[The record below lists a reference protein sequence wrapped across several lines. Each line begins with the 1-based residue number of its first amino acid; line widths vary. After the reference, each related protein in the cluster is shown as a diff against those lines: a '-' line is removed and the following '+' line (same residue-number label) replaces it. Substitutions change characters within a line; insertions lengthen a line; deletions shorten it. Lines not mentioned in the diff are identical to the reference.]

1 MDPFEYHF
9 WMQIE
14 KLVGP
19 VPENIKHLLQF
30 SCFCNSSIADLD
42 DELIDQIEQEA
53 RTIPTVLRISTNEKL
68 MKKYFGVY
76 CHTPSEFRFRSGERR
91 MMKNIALAVRR
102 KGLDSFIQSLRT
114 NVHHITE
121 QPPPPPRPVVCS
133 QLQNYDPLT
142 LRQMLREKVLNAVTN
157 NQAEIIPDYLKII
170 QDNLDI
176 QVVMEQG
183 IPDAYVFCPLCSTKA
198 KLSKDRT
205 GNIIVS
211 NYTLHVRKYHGFG
224 PISQSVKRKA
234 DDYGAVEYIPEHII
248 DPLIKEEPD
257 TSGYEQSSSSSN
269 PYYQI

>member
-1 MDPFEYHF
+1 MDPLEYHF

-19 VPENIKHLLQF
+19 VPENIKYLLQF

-53 RTIPTVLRISTNEKL
+53 RTIPVVLRIATNEKL

-91 MMKNIALAVRR
+91 MMKNIAIAVRR

-114 NVHHITE
+114 VIHHSE
-121 QPPPPPRPVVCS
+121 PRPVVCS
-133 QLQNYDPLT
+133 QLQNQDPQT

-157 NQAEIIPDYLKII
+157 NQAEILPDYLKII

-176 QVVMEQG
+176 QVVTEQG

-224 PISQSVKRKA
+224 PISHSVKRKM
-234 DDYGAVEYIPEHII
+234 DDYGGPAEYVHEHIL

-257 TSGYEQSSSSSN
+257 TSGYEQSSSSN
-269 PYYQI
+269 PYYPI

>member
-1 MDPFEYHF
+1 MEAAEYHF
-9 WMQIE
+9 WLQIE

-19 VPENIKHLLQF
+19 VPENIKLLLQF

-53 RTIPTVLRISTNEKL
+53 RTIPAVLRISTNEKV

-76 CHTPSEFRFRSGERR
+76 CHAPNEFRFRSGERR
-91 MMKNIALAVRR
+91 MMKNIAVAVRR

-114 NVHHITE
+114 IQHHTE
-121 QPPPPPRPVVCS
+121 ARPVVCS
-133 QLQNYDPLT
+133 QLQNYDPQT
-142 LRQMLREKVLNAVTN
+142 LRQMLREKVLNAVNN
-157 NQAEIIPDYLKII
+157 NQAEILPDYLKII

-176 QVVMEQG
+176 QIVNEQG
-183 IPDAYVFCPLCSTKA
+183 VPDAYVFCPLCSTKA

-224 PISQSVKRKA
+224 PLSQGVKRKMEE
-234 DDYGAVEYIPEHII
+234 YGPAEYIPEHML
-248 DPLIKEEPD
+248 DQMIKEEPD
-257 TSGYEQSSSSSN
+257 TSGYDQSSSN

>member
-9 WMQIE
+9 WNQIE

-53 RTIPTVLRISTNEKL
+53 RTIPNVLRISTNEKL

-114 NVHHITE
+114 TVHHVTE
-121 QPPPPPRPVVCS
+121 PPPRPVVCP
-133 QLQNYDPLT
+133 QLQNYDPQT

-157 NQAEIIPDYLKII
+157 NQAEILPDYLKVI

-224 PISQSVKRKA
+224 PISHSVKRKA
-234 DDYGAVEYIPEHII
+234 EDYGPAEYIPEHIM
-248 DPLIKEEPD
+248 DPMIKEEPD

-269 PYYQI
+269 PYYPI

>member
-1 MDPFEYHF
+1 MDAAEYHF
-9 WMQIE
+9 WLQIE

-19 VPENIKHLLQF
+19 VPENIKLLLQF

-53 RTIPTVLRISTNEKL
+53 RTIPSVLRITANEKL

-76 CHTPSEFRFRSGERR
+76 CHTPNEFRFRSGERR
-91 MMKNIALAVRR
+91 MMKNIALAVRK

-114 NVHHITE
+114 IQHHTE
-121 QPPPPPRPVVCS
+121 ARPTVSV
-133 QLQNYDPLT
+133 QLQNSDPQT

-157 NQAEIIPDYLKII
+157 NHAEIFPDYLKII

-176 QVVMEQG
+176 QIVNEQG
-183 IPDAYVFCPLCSTKA
+183 VPDAYVFCPLCSTKA

-211 NYTLHVRKYHGFG
+211 NYTLHVRKYHGCG
-224 PISQSVKRKA
+224 PLSQGVKRKIE
-234 DDYGAVEYIPEHII
+234 DYGQAEYIPEHMLDQI
-248 DPLIKEEPD
+248 IKEEPD
-257 TSGYEQSSSSSN
+257 TSGYEQSSSN
-269 PYYQI
+269 QYYPI